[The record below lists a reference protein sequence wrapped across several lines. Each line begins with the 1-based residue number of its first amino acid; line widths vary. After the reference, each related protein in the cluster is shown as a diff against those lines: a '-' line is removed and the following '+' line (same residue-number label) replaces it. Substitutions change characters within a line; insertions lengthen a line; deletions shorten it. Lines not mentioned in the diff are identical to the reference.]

1 MTGHR
6 AGISE
11 TKINVAVA
19 IHVGEVRTFRLFD
32 ENRKRARPA
41 DHPQHRHAAM
51 QGLARTLVELIRFG
65 MVRVKELFFLIEE
78 LYESGSVEGLGHDW
92 RLFIFSF
99 SPNTALF
106 RPADRHHHVPRLN

>member
-51 QGLARTLVELIRFG
+51 QGLARALIELVGFLVFL
-65 MVRVKELFFLIEE
+65 VKELFFLIEE
-78 LYESGSVEGLGHDW
+78 LSEFGSVEGLGHD
-92 RLFIFSF
+92 LGFFIFCWSS
-99 SPNTALF
+99 SPAVF
-106 RPADRHHHVPRLN
+106 R